1 MRSTILAALLTGLL
15 AAPASFAQDASPAIA
30 AAIADS
36 SRPAADIE
44 RDTNRHPAELLAFAD
59 VQPGAVVV
67 DWIPGGGY
75 FTRLF
80 AGVVGEGGTVYA
92 LVPAELKDKYDLGK
106 NAEAVAAERKNVTAI
121 IEPMLATT
129 SIKDADIFWTSQ
141 NYHDLHTPGFGS
153 VDTLA
158 FNKQV
163 FAMLKPGGYYV
174 IVDHRAADGAPVD
187 ETADGL
193 HRIDPAAVK
202 AEVEAAGFVFDSES
216 VVLANPADDHT
227 LNVFDEKVR
236 GHTDQFIYKF
246 RKPVE

>member
-1 MRSTILAALLTGLL
+1 MKRLAAALLAASFL
-15 AAPASFAQDASPAIA
+15 AAPAFAETAADPIA
-30 AAIADS
+30 AAVADTA
-36 SRPAADIE
+36 RPAADVE
-44 RDTNRHPAELLAFAD
+44 RDGNRQPAVLLAFIDIKPGMNVAD
-59 VQPGAVVV
+59 WV
-67 DWIPGGGY
+67 PGGGY

-80 AGVVGEGGTVYA
+80 ADVVGDAGHVYA
-92 LVPAELKDKYDLGK
+92 LVPAELKDKYDMGK
-106 NAEAVAAERKNVTAI
+106 NAEAVAAEHKNIMAV

-129 SIKDADIFWTSQ
+129 SVKDLDIFWTSQ

-153 VDTLA
+153 VDTLT

-187 ETADGL
+187 ETADSL

-216 VVLANPADDHT
+216 VALANPADDHT

-236 GHTDQFIYKF
+236 GHTDQFVYKF
-246 RKPVE
+246 KKPAE